1 MHPPAGANK
10 FSSSAHFGPEA
21 GTPLSQPIQ
30 VMVAPATPP
39 DILLTQN
46 GLQHENINDWIAT
59 VWDVFALSSGLHH
72 AGSVLSVLS
81 TTFPAL
87 HHHNR
92 PVATDLSLHRLKCL
106 LLDGNWP
113 PKGKQNKFSIKT
125 FNIWIDYIFPLNY
138 DSSALP
144 AAQIPEGGL
153 FAGHTCIHLSMP
165 QFIG

>member
-10 FSSSAHFGPEA
+10 FSSAAHFGPEA

-72 AGSVLSVLS
+72 AGSD
-81 TTFPAL
+81 
-87 HHHNR
+87 H
-92 PVATDLSLHRLKCL
+92 
-106 LLDGNWP
+106 
-113 PKGKQNKFSIKT
+113 Q
-125 FNIWIDYIFPLNY
+125 
-138 DSSALP
+138 
-144 AAQIPEGGL
+144 
-153 FAGHTCIHLSMP
+153 
-165 QFIG
+165 